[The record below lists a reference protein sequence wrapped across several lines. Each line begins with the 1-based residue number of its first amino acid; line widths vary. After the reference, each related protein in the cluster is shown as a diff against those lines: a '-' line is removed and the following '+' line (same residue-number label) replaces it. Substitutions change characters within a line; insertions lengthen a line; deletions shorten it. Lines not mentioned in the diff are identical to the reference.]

1 MIRWF
6 RGWRPRLPSRFEDL
20 VIMRRAALFAIPIVA
35 LVVLLIAFT
44 LPQPL
49 TMVAASARAE
59 TLDIRVLNPDEAS
72 FVLPHARAG
81 QHGPCLTNVIVRP
94 DQGSTVIYTRPVGGP
109 LIVAVKG
116 PSSWRNTSVLLGE
129 KKGPSDVTEFFI
141 DPADRQCAG
150 SGAVRL
156 PIAGELTI
164 GTLSTTG
171 ASGDRP
177 MPILEGN
184 LKVYGR
190 AVDALLFGA
199 IPLGWLE
206 RLTNAEPGTLYVA
219 ETIVLPAG
227 SHVGHAFTNKPDAS
241 PVARWWGFVDAN
253 VSDRAERGMVIEAST
268 NASTLKLVAPAPRTL
283 PAAGTTPMDDPD
295 IVSLTLAAR
304 LVGDPNLR
312 WLFAIVSF
320 MVVLIGVEAQLLSI
334 PAPKPRT

>member
-1 MIRWF
+1 
-6 RGWRPRLPSRFEDL
+6 PR
-20 VIMRRAALFAIPIVA
+20 
-35 LVVLLIAFT
+35 
-44 LPQPL
+44 
-49 TMVAASARAE
+49 AR
-59 TLDIRVLNPDEAS
+59 V
-72 FVLPHARAG
+72 G
-81 QHGPCLTNVIVRP
+81 QHGPCLTNIIVRP
-94 DQGSTVIYTRPVGGP
+94 DHGSTVIYTRPVGGP

-116 PSSWRNTSVLLGE
+116 LSSWRNARLLLGE
-129 KKGPSDVTEFFI
+129 KTSPADVADFFV
-141 DPADRQCAG
+141 DPADHRCAG
-150 SGAVRL
+150 SGTIRL

-177 MPILEGN
+177 MPILSGD

-190 AVDALLFGA
+190 AVDSLLFGA
-199 IPLGWLE
+199 IPLWWLE

-227 SHVGHAFTNKPDAS
+227 SHVGHAFTSKPDAS
-241 PVARWWGFVDAN
+241 PVARWWGLVDAN
-253 VSDRAERGMVIEAST
+253 LGDGAERGMVIEAST
-268 NASTLKLVAPAPRTL
+268 NASTLKLVAPAPRT
-283 PAAGTTPMDDPD
+283 PDAVGATPMDDPD

-320 MVVLIGVEAQLLSI
+320 LVVLIGVEAQLFSL